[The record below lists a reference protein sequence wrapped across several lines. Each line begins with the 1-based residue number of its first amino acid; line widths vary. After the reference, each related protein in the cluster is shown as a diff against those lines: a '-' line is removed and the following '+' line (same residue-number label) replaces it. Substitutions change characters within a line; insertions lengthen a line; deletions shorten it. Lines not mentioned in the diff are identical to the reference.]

1 MFKIYSD
8 YNEYLK
14 ANEYLKGNEYLKKR
28 FDQFEINKNNTS
40 HNSGFNY
47 HYSKETLMSIE
58 KEDEEVEIDYL
69 NLEDISLNTKET
81 SEVITIK
88 ELVNTIDH
96 LIYTENEVT
105 PLYYFF
111 MDKIDSLPMINILTY
126 KKAANSF
133 YEEYKRYNTG
143 NHSAYINIKGEWK
156 QLSLNQFKESLKE
169 VLLTS
174 HKESNID
181 KLFKE
186 LNNLFVKD
194 NFS

>member
-1 MFKIYSD
+1 MFKIYPD
-8 YNEYLK
+8 YDEF
-14 ANEYLKGNEYLKKR
+14 LKKELDR
-28 FDQFEINKNNTS
+28 FGIDTDSIAYHS
-40 HNSGFNY
+40 DLNY
-47 HYSKETLMSIE
+47 NYCKEKLESIE
-58 KEDEEVEIDYL
+58 KEDKEMEFNYL
-69 NLEDISLNTKET
+69 NLEDISLNKEET
-81 SEVITIK
+81 SGVMTIR

-111 MDKIDSLPMINILTY
+111 MDKIDSLPMINMITY
-126 KKAANSF
+126 KKAANTF

-156 QLSLNQFKESLKE
+156 QLSFNQFKESLKE
-169 VLLTS
+169 VLLSS
-174 HKESNID
+174 HKESNVD

-186 LNNLFVKD
+186 LNNLTVKD